1 MISIFTYVDL
11 PLYQNE
17 QKCHGLLVLISVL
30 GVLELEPELL
40 SSPFI
45 DLAEHFLD
53 DLLVPSELFGEQLI
67 PHVVDRGSNCLSGAR
82 GGALLIWVLSLVLF
96 IGRDGNESGV
106 LLQVDSKLCVV
117 VLDMVVIPERR
128 QQTGCS
134 RLSRRWM

>member
-1 MISIFTYVDL
+1 MVSDFTYVDL

-40 SSPFI
+40 SSAFI
-45 DLAEHFLD
+45 DLTEHFLD
-53 DLLVPSELFGEQLI
+53 DLLVSSELLGEQLI
-67 PHVVDRGSNCLSGAR
+67 PHVVDRGSNCLGGAR
-82 GGALLIWVLSLVLF
+82 GGALLIWVISLVLF
-96 IGRDGNESGV
+96 VGRDGDECGV

-134 RLSRRWM
+134 RLPSRRM